1 MKKQLQVQ
9 GNTRTSKRLI
19 IFGLFFLA
27 GAITLSGIFFSI
39 YSWVNDISV
48 KVMNSNVPGI
58 VLGLLVIYFGI
69 RSILSVRKLRLQLY
83 KDDARFS
90 WSNFKR
96 QKRVKKQVSKKGLLQ
111 H

>member
-9 GNTRTSKRLI
+9 GNTRASKRLI

-39 YSWVNDISV
+39 YSWVNGISI

-83 KDDARFS
+83 KDDAKFS

-96 QKRVKKQVSKKGLLQ
+96 QKSGKKRATKKGLLQ